1 MDYSQCCSLVWLG
14 CKLERDIFQLIN
26 YLLSK
31 NTYISSKNI
40 SEDLDFKIRKVP
52 TILDNTDN
60 WLKSKG
66 FSKLKRLQGKGIK
79 LSSKDILRIK
89 AVLLNERISFDF
101 TNSNDRR
108 TYALYSLMC
117 FAKVSHLKEL
127 ANSMNISGRTISN
140 DMIRLRKQLSDCKV
154 KLIYNSSK
162 GYKLVGDLFLCKCF
176 LISNLKQIFLLRS
189 EKEVVNFIIESNT
202 LSGSKFISPEKIQ
215 NLYQDIDNILPI
227 YFSTEAKITV
237 LVYLIITCTQS
248 DRNFDYYDKED
259 NDISNNKAMHDLGS
273 IIALKGEEEIN
284 VHLKKIEQIRIST
297 LLQSQSNELF
307 YNYTANY
314 PFEIEIFAHQMIQDM
329 SQKCKIDFQRD
340 QELFDV
346 LSSHLINLI
355 SRIRYH
361 TQIRNPLLEKVKRH
375 YSQIHKAVISSIQYV
390 QAYTENRITEDEISF
405 ITIYFASA
413 MEKISNQQNK
423 NGNINII
430 IVCNSGNAVSRL
442 LQYKLLNSYQVNILG
457 TLSEQEIRAKNDIKN
472 LDLII
477 TVIGNLNLKLKKNV
491 PIIKVNAFP
500 TKSDYKKLEKFI
512 NQKRHK
518 NYPYNSL
525 RNVKNGILQFLPRS
539 NFQIINEG
547 KSIDDLIQSSGN
559 LLARNKYCDIDYVKQ
574 MIKVAHQFGGVNHLL
589 IAPGIILPHAGISS
603 HVFKTGMSLL
613 KLKEPFNYKGEK
625 IMVFIAFCTINNTQH
640 QGAFQQLGY
649 LLDDKEFLEEFK
661 EIKNYDDFKSLIL
674 RSLKKGEKL

>member
-1 MDYSQCCSLVWLG
+1 M
-14 CKLERDIFQLIN
+14 ERDIFQLVN
-26 YLLSK
+26 YLLPKS
-31 NTYISSKNI
+31 TYISSKNI

-52 TILDNTDN
+52 AILDNTDS

-79 LSSKDILRIK
+79 LLQKDILRIK
-89 AVLLNERISFDF
+89 ATLLNEKISFDF

-117 FAKVSHLKEL
+117 FDKVSHLKKL
-127 ANSMNISGRTISN
+127 ANSMNISERTISN

-154 KLIYNSSK
+154 KLLYNSSN

-176 LISNLKQIFLLRS
+176 LISNLRQIFLLRN

-202 LSGSKFISPEKIQ
+202 LPGNKFIAPEKIQ
-215 NLYQDIDNILPI
+215 NLYQDIDNILPV
-227 YFSTEAKITV
+227 YFSIEAKITI
-237 LVYLIITCTQS
+237 LVYLIITCMQS
-248 DRNFDYYDKED
+248 NRNIDCYDKD
-259 NDISNNKAMHDLGS
+259 NNDISNNKAMQDLGS

-284 VHLKKIEQIRIST
+284 THLKKIEQARIST
-297 LLQSQSNELF
+297 LLQSQSNELL
-307 YNYTANY
+307 YNFSANY

-390 QAYTENRITEDEISF
+390 QAYTGNHITEDEISF

-413 MEKISNQQNK
+413 MEKISNQQSK
-423 NGNINII
+423 KGGINII

-442 LQYKLLNSYQVNILG
+442 LQYKLLNSYKVNILG
-457 TLSEQEIRAKNDIKN
+457 TLSEQEIKTKGDIRN
-472 LDLII
+472 LDLIV
-477 TVIGNLNLKLKKNV
+477 TVIGNLDLKLKKKI

-500 TKSDYKKLEKFI
+500 TKNDYKKLEKFI
-512 NQKRHK
+512 NQKKHK
-518 NYPYNSL
+518 ISPHNSL
-525 RNVKNGILQFLPRS
+525 RKIKNGILQFLPET
-539 NFQIINEG
+539 NFQVINNGEN
-547 KSIDDLIQSSGN
+547 IDDLIQLSGN
-559 LLARNKYCDIDYVKQ
+559 LLAQNKYCDMDYVNQ
-574 MIKVAHQFGGVNHLL
+574 MVKVAHEFGGVNHLL

-613 KLKEPFNYKGEK
+613 KIKKPFNYKGEK
-625 IMVFIAFCTINNTQH
+625 IIAFIAFCTINSTQH

-649 LLDDKEFLEEFK
+649 LLDDKEFLEGFK
-661 EIKNYDDFKSLIL
+661 ETENYENFKNLVLSC
-674 RSLKKGEKL
+674 LKKGEKLL